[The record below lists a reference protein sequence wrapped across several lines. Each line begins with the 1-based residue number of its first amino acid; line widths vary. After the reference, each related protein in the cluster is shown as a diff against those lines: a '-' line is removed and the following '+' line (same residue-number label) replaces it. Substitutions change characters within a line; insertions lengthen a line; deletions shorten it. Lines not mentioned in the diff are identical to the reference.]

1 MIKHSLTLVRT
12 LIMQLRHANRE
23 CVTENEEITR
33 VLFIL
38 QPPSGGEENLSTEM
52 SLELLSCQI
61 ICQTPRTPCEHR
73 VKEKRLE

>member
-1 MIKHSLTLVRT
+1 
-12 LIMQLRHANRE
+12 MQLRHANCE
-23 CVTENEEITR
+23 CATENEEITP

-38 QPPSGGEENLSTEM
+38 QLPLGGEQNLSTEM

-73 VKEKRLE
+73 VKENRLE

>member
-1 MIKHSLTLVRT
+1 
-12 LIMQLRHANRE
+12 MQLRHANCER
-23 CVTENEEITR
+23 VTENEEITP

-38 QPPSGGEENLSTEM
+38 HPPLGGEETRPTEM

-61 ICQTPRTPCEHR
+61 ICQTPRTPREHR